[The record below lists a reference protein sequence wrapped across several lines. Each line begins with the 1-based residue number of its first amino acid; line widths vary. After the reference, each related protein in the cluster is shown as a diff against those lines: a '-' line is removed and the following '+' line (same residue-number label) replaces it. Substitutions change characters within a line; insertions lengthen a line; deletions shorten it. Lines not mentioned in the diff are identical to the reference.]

1 MKKFLAKS
9 AVFASVMLMSVS
21 MAVAAP
27 AKKNDQAPAA
37 TASKATK
44 QAQIDI
50 NTASADQLKA
60 IPGFNKTV
68 IDKLVANR
76 PYANKKQLVTKDVI
90 SESNYE
96 EIKDSIIAKRPKKSD
111 K

>member
-9 AVFASVMLMSVS
+9 AVFASVVLMSVS

-27 AKKNDQAPAA
+27 AKKTDQAPVQA
-37 TASKATK
+37 TGKATK

-50 NTASADQLKA
+50 NTASEDQLKTL
-60 IPGFNKTV
+60 PGFNKAI

-76 PYANKKQLVTKDVI
+76 PYANKKQLVTKNII
-90 SESNYE
+90 SEAVYE
-96 EIKDSIIAKRPKKSD
+96 EVKDSIIAKRPKKSD